1 MDLYHRF
8 QQDERLEALRS
19 EDDFTK
25 FSKVSPEF
33 PIYLVNA
40 QRKKFTLWV
49 ETDETIQSVLVKL
62 WDLQGCEFTN
72 DVVRRFRSF
81 ALKNHC

>member
-1 MDLYHRF
+1 MYHRF
-8 QQDERLEALRS
+8 RQDERVEALRS

-33 PIYLVNA
+33 PIFLVNT

-62 WDLQGCEFTN
+62 WDLQGRDFTN

-81 ALKNHC
+81 ALN